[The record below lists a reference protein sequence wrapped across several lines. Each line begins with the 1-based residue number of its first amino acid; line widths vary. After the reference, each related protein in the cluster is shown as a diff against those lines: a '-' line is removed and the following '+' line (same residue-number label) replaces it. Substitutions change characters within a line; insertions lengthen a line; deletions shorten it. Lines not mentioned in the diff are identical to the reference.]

1 MQRQA
6 YRSSCE
12 FFGGGVRFR
21 TNPRASLTSQNTK
34 VTRVVTTVTRLDTP
48 KPHRYHLRFRF
59 QHGTSP
65 RVMFE
70 SLSDKLKRTLKNL
83 RGEGVLTKEH
93 VDAALREIRLALLEA
108 DVNYKVAKDFIASVQ
123 QKAEGQQV
131 WQELKPSEQ
140 VVKIVFDELVE
151 LLGGQSSRLVFT
163 KQLPNTVMVVGLQG
177 SGKTTSTGKIAR
189 WLAKNQER
197 KPLLLSVDV
206 YRPAAREQ
214 LRVIAKATGQQI
226 FEYPESNDPLTL
238 VREAQKHAQQTGF
251 DTLLIDTAGR
261 LHIDDELME
270 ELVNIKN
277 ETHPVKI
284 LFVADAMTGQDAVRS
299 AEESHR
305 RIGITG
311 VILTKM
317 DGDARG
323 GAALSIK
330 QVTGQPVKF
339 VGVGERYDALEPFY
353 PDRVAQRI
361 LGMGDVLSLIEE
373 VQAKVDQEEAEEQ
386 LKKLQKNEFTLD
398 DFRSQLRQVKKLGS
412 FSKIMKLLPDQLL
425 GGMGMPQLN
434 DEQSAMMEKELK
446 RTEAIIDSMTWAE
459 RNDHRILNANRRR
472 RIARGS
478 GTNVTAVNQL
488 IKQYVE
494 MRQMMRQL
502 SSSGLFGGGGLKS
515 KMLRKMTGM
524 PDMAG
529 FSGDDGE
536 LPQLPTGPM
545 GASPS
550 RRSKKKQHKRKRK
563 KRK

>member
-1 MQRQA
+1 
-6 YRSSCE
+6 
-12 FFGGGVRFR
+12 
-21 TNPRASLTSQNTK
+21 
-34 VTRVVTTVTRLDTP
+34 
-48 KPHRYHLRFRF
+48 
-59 QHGTSP
+59 
-65 RVMFE
+65 MFE

-108 DVNYKVAKDFIASVQ
+108 DVNYKVAKDFIVSVKE
-123 QKAEGQQV
+123 KAEGQQV

-140 VVKIVFDELVE
+140 VVKIVYDELVD

-163 KQLPNTVMVVGLQG
+163 KQIPNVVMIVGLQG

-189 WLAKNQER
+189 WLAANQDR
-197 KPLLLSVDV
+197 KPLLVSVDV

-214 LRVIAKATGQQI
+214 LKVIAKATGQQI
-226 FEYPESNDPLTL
+226 FEHAETNDPLTL
-238 VREAQKHAQQTGF
+238 VRGAVKHAQQTGF

-270 ELVNIKN
+270 ELVSIKA
-277 ETHPVKI
+277 ETHPVEI

-299 AEESHR
+299 AEEFHK

-330 QVTGQPVKF
+330 QVTGQPIKF
-339 VGVGERYDALEPFY
+339 VGVGEKYDALEPFY

-361 LGMGDVLSLIEE
+361 LGMGDVLSLIEQ
-373 VQAKVDQEEAEEQ
+373 VQDKVDQSEAEEQ
-386 LKKLQKNEFTLD
+386 LRKLQKNEFTLD

-412 FSKIMKLLPDQLL
+412 FSKILKMLPDQLL
-425 GGMGMPQLN
+425 GGVGMPDLTE
-434 DEQSAMMEKELK
+434 EQSKMMEKEMR
-446 RTEAIIDSMTWAE
+446 RTEAIIDSMTGEE
-459 RNDHRILNANRRR
+459 RANHRILNANRRR

-478 GTNVTAVNQL
+478 GTSVANVNQL
-488 IKQYVE
+488 IKQYTE

-502 SSSGLFGGGGLKS
+502 SGSGMFGGGGFKS
-515 KMLRKMTGM
+515 KMMRKMAGM

-529 FSGDDGE
+529 LAGIGGDGDEMPSFPAAGA
-536 LPQLPTGPM
+536 PTGP
-545 GASPS
+545 S
-550 RRSKKKQHKRKRK
+550 RKKLKKKRK
-563 KRK
+563 KKRR

>member
-1 MQRQA
+1 
-6 YRSSCE
+6 
-12 FFGGGVRFR
+12 
-21 TNPRASLTSQNTK
+21 
-34 VTRVVTTVTRLDTP
+34 
-48 KPHRYHLRFRF
+48 
-59 QHGTSP
+59 
-65 RVMFE
+65 MFE

-108 DVNYKVAKDFIASVQ
+108 DVNYKVAKDFIVSVKE
-123 QKAEGQQV
+123 KAEGQQV

-140 VVKIVFDELVE
+140 VVKIVYDELVD

-163 KQLPNTVMVVGLQG
+163 KQIPNVVMIVGLQG

-189 WLAKNQER
+189 WLAANQDR
-197 KPLLLSVDV
+197 KPLLVSVDV

-214 LRVIAKATGQQI
+214 LKVIAKATGQQI
-226 FEYPESNDPLTL
+226 FEQTETNDPLTL
-238 VREAQKHAQQTGF
+238 VREAFKHAQQTGF

-261 LHIDDELME
+261 LHIDEELMDELA
-270 ELVNIKN
+270 NIKN
-277 ETHPVKI
+277 ETHPVEI

-299 AEESHR
+299 AEEFHR

-311 VILTKM
+311 IVLTKM

-330 QVTGQPVKF
+330 QVTGQPIKF
-339 VGVGERYDALEPFY
+339 VGVGEKYDALEPFY

-373 VQAKVDQEEAEEQ
+373 VQSKVDQSEAEEQ

-425 GGMGMPQLN
+425 GGIGMPQM
-434 DEQSAMMEKELK
+434 DEEQTKQMEKELK
-446 RTEAIIDSMTWAE
+446 RTESIIDSMTLEE
-459 RNDHRILNANRRR
+459 RTDHRILNANRRR

-478 GTNVTAVNQL
+478 GTNVAEVNKL
-488 IKQYVE
+488 IKQYTE

-502 SSSGLFGGGGLKS
+502 TSSGLFGGSGLKG
-515 KMLRKMTGM
+515 KMMRRMAGM
-524 PDMAG
+524 PDMGGLAG
-529 FSGDDGE
+529 MGGDGDEMPSFPSLTAPAG
-536 LPQLPTGPM
+536 
-545 GASPS
+545 PS
-550 RRSKKKQHKRKRK
+550 RKKLKKKRK
-563 KRK
+563 KKRR